1 MKNKSNIS
9 CDFQFGIK
17 LIIMLQKTAA
27 VYDLKGVRVGEMKL
41 PKVFSSPVRAD
52 LIKRAVLSMQA
63 NRRQP
68 YGASIL
74 SGLQTSA
81 HYHGV
86 KDTKYSMKNKEMARG
101 PRVHESAP
109 GQTYRMRRV
118 PQAVGGRE
126 AHPPRV
132 EKILIQKIN
141 EKEKRIAVQ
150 SAIAASAVKE
160 LVAKKGHKFEN
171 ELPIIVSS
179 GIESVSKVKDIEKVL
194 AALKLESEMERAKM
208 KNIRAGKGKAR
219 GRKYRKR
226 KSLLIVAEGSM
237 LKRILKSMPGI
248 DVSSA
253 SQLNAELLAP
263 GCQPGRLVVWSEN
276 SIKKLE
282 EKYG

>member
-1 MKNKSNIS
+1 MS
-9 CDFQFGIK
+9 
-17 LIIMLQKTAA
+17 QKTAA
-27 VYDLKGVRVGEMKL
+27 VYDLNGNKTGEAKL
-41 PKVFSSPVRAD
+41 PKVFSVPIRAD
-52 LIKRAVLSMQA
+52 LIKRAVLAMQA

-68 YGASIL
+68 YGANVL
-74 SGLQTSA
+74 SGLRTSA

-101 PRVHESAP
+101 PRVHESSP

-132 EKILIQKIN
+132 EKILRQKIN
-141 EKEKRIAVQ
+141 DKEKRIAVQ
-150 SAIAASAVKE
+150 SAIAATAVKE
-160 LVAKKGHKFEN
+160 IVAKRGHKFET
-171 ELPIIVSS
+171 ELPIVISND
-179 GIESVSKVKDIEKVL
+179 IESVLKVKDFEKVL
-194 AALKLESEMERAKM
+194 SALRLDGEMERARIKSL
-208 KNIRAGKGKAR
+208 RAGKGKSR

-226 KSLLIVAEGSM
+226 KSLLIVAEGGK
-237 LKRILKSMPGI
+237 LGKVVKSFPGI

-253 SQLNAELLAP
+253 GMLNAELLAP
-263 GCQPGRLVVWSEN
+263 GCQAGRLVIWSED

>member
-1 MKNKSNIS
+1 MA
-9 CDFQFGIK
+9 
-17 LIIMLQKTAA
+17 QKTAA
-27 VYDLKGVRVGEMKL
+27 VYDLGGKKTGEVKL

-109 GQTYRMRRV
+109 GQNMRMRRV

-132 EKILIQKIN
+132 EKILVQKMN
-141 EKEKRIAVQ
+141 EKEKRIAVM

-160 LVAKKGHKFEN
+160 LVDKRGHKFEI
-171 ELPIIVSS
+171 ELPIVVSN
-179 GIESVSKVKDIEKVL
+179 DIEKL
-194 AALKLESEMERAKM
+194 AKVKELERILSALKLDDEMERAKI
-208 KNIRAGKGKAR
+208 KTIRAGKGKAR

-226 KSLLIVAEGSM
+226 TSVLIVAEGNR
-237 LKRILKSMPGI
+237 LIKAVKSFPGV

-253 SQLNAELLAP
+253 GMLNAELLAP
-263 GCQPGRLVVWSEN
+263 GCEAGRLVIWSEN
-276 SIKKLE
+276 AIKKLE

>member
-1 MKNKSNIS
+1 MA
-9 CDFQFGIK
+9 
-17 LIIMLQKTAA
+17 KTAG
-27 VYDLKGVRVGEMKL
+27 VYDLKGTRVGEVKL
-41 PKVFSSPVRAD
+41 PKVFSSPVRTD

-63 NRRQP
+63 NRRQAF
-68 YGASIL
+68 GASIL

-101 PRVHESAP
+101 PRVHESSP

-132 EKILIQKIN
+132 EKILRQKIN
-141 EKEKRIAVQ
+141 EKEKRIAVY

-160 LVAKKGHKFEN
+160 LVEKRGHKFAI
-171 ELPIIVSS
+171 ELPIIISND
-179 GIESVSKVKDIEKVL
+179 IENISKVKEFEKVL
-194 AALKLESEMERAKM
+194 SALKLDDEMERARIKT
-208 KNIRAGKGKAR
+208 IRAGKGKAR
-219 GRKYRKR
+219 GRKYKKR
-226 KSLLIVAEGSM
+226 KSLLVVAEGNN
-237 LKRILKSMPGI
+237 LRKIVKSFPGV

-253 SQLNAELLAP
+253 SQINAELLAP
-263 GCQPGRLVVWSEN
+263 GCQPGRLVLWSEN